1 MTRNII
7 TSPLS
12 DAEAQ
17 QQMEAF
23 KYLNTG
29 YNLYCSVLK
38 NQGFDTDPDS
48 NSLVRSLAMG
58 IVHGE
63 HMNWL
68 AQHLQSGPK
77 DSLRFNHQAGVV
89 PGVTVDQILKPIT
102 A

>member
-12 DAEAQ
+12 DTEAQ
-17 QQMEAF
+17 QQIEAF

-29 YNLYCSVLK
+29 YQLYCNVLK

-48 NSLVRSLAMG
+48 NSLIHSLAMG

-68 AQHLQSGPK
+68 AQHLQSGKK
-77 DSLRFNHQAGVV
+77 DHFRFNVQAGQV
-89 PGVTVDQILKPIT
+89 PGVTVDQILKPVT